1 VSLKPSDLHVV
12 LKGGRNMKT
21 LRLIFGLALI
31 SLCVFGVPEGCLVF
45 ASHVPSSIQ
54 SMPNVEMSMPIGH

>member
-1 VSLKPSDLHVV
+1 MLFVER
-12 LKGGRNMKT
+12 GRNMKT

-45 ASHVPSSIQ
+45 ASHVSSTTQPVI
-54 SMPNVEMSMPIGH
+54 PNVETSIAVAP